1 MKSIKNNLS
10 FQHIMC
16 AQVFVM
22 NGDLQQY
29 LPVDLVLSR
38 TYTILSF
45 LVRERFVELY
55 LPIGLP
61 NETMNDACVL
71 VQSVI
76 RMKLAAKKALLK
88 AQNKQLG
95 IASPMATPGTPM
107 TPATPATPAVVQ
119 TPAQQP
125 KPAEEKKDN

>member
-1 MKSIKNNLS
+1 
-10 FQHIMC
+10 MC
-16 AQVFVM
+16 AEVFVM

-76 RMKLAAKKALLK
+76 RMKLAAKRALLK

-95 IASPMATPGTPM
+95 ISSPVAIPGTPM
-107 TPATPATPAVVQ
+107 TPITPATPAVVQ
-119 TPAQQP
+119 TPNQQP
-125 KPAEEKKDN
+125 KQAEEKKDN